1 MNACKNHF
9 LYSQLVYVYPG
20 NALKRLY
27 FTLLPEWCAPLLR
40 GPLTLERAWLD
51 VFLNPEMVIKSID
64 NGKHQ
69 DNPDLDRVT
78 NVTEIFKF
86 IKPGGRIVIIADG
99 GMGKSTFVSHITRA
113 WGRDHENL
121 RKYGFVFLAP
131 QRLINNHTEDLDRI
145 ICSDLKLLKTSS
157 MAKFRT
163 MMRSSSSKSMFLVD
177 GFDELDGRAKTNTT
191 MIKLIRGEIA
201 RQSTVVVTTRSY
213 CADEVLKLMGDTY
226 TDIRIEGLSDE
237 TVMDRAHEILS
248 ETVKKCGL
256 EKIPIGT
263 ITDYLPIEL
272 LRIPLLLNICS
283 YVWKCQIH
291 DLHDQDTIRKFS
303 SMTDIFNAIW
313 GIMIGIKEE
322 KGRATSNVSFYKIME
337 ENNIPN
343 STWHLL
349 EAMAAMSFECL
360 HRGELIISTETLAKY
375 RLDAVNCGQ
384 IGFIHISSGSKPQG
398 SFVHNLFME
407 HCAGFHIANNDK
419 ALRSILDKIS
429 SSHTTLSRALGLYTN
444 ALVFAVGFKPQILDQ
459 LSRHKFMIPIVRM
472 TGSANTDMDLSLEA
486 QLVQESSD
494 EEARN
499 NFCQTLMTS
508 EFSAPLTHMSSHRL
522 NALGYDWM
530 QKHLGVDK
538 CLELLKRLHQDDV
551 TSDGLVLQGHN
562 GERFITD
569 SFLLCHLPYIT
580 FREIKT
586 LHVYHAKM
594 TMNADVTALHE
605 HLKVDNYIIYQTI
618 SVCNTKAR

>member
-1 MNACKNHF
+1 M
-9 LYSQLVYVYPG
+9 
-20 NALKRLY
+20 KRLY

-40 GPLTLERAWLD
+40 GPLSLEKAWID
-51 VFLNPEMVIKSID
+51 VFLNPEMAIKSID
-64 NGKHQ
+64 KGKQQ
-69 DNPDLDRVT
+69 DDADLDSVT
-78 NVTEIFKF
+78 DVTEIFKF
-86 IKPGGRIVIIADG
+86 IKPGGRVVIIADG
-99 GMGKSTFVSHITRA
+99 GMGKSAVVSHITRA
-113 WGRDHENL
+113 WGSDHPNL

-145 ICSDLKLLKTSS
+145 ICSDLELLKTSS

-177 GFDELDGRAKTNTT
+177 GFDELDVRAKTNTT
-191 MIKLIRGEIA
+191 MIALIRGEIA
-201 RQSTVVVTTRSY
+201 RQSTVVVTTRPH
-213 CADEVLKLMGDTY
+213 CADEVLRLIGSTY
-226 TDIRIEGLSDE
+226 TDVRIEGLADE
-237 TVMDRAHEILS
+237 TVLERANVILA
-248 ETVKKCGL
+248 ETTKQSTLDQSTMGS
-256 EKIPIGT
+256 

-272 LRIPLLLNICS
+272 LRMPLLLNIAT
-283 YVWKCQIH
+283 YVWKCQVK
-291 DLHDQDTIRKFS
+291 DLKDKDTIRKFA

-313 GIMIGIKEE
+313 GIMIGIDDE
-322 KGRATSNVSFYKIME
+322 KRRRTENVNFYKSME
-337 ENNIPN
+337 DSNIPR
-343 STWHLL
+343 STWSLL
-349 EAMAAMSFECL
+349 LSLAAMSFECL
-360 HRGELIISTETLAKY
+360 EKGDLIVSTETLAKY

-384 IGFIHISSGSKPQG
+384 IGFLHISSGSKPQG

-419 ALRSILDKIS
+419 ALKSVLHKIS
-429 SSHTTLSRALGLYTN
+429 SSHTTLSIALGLYTN

-459 LSRHKFMIPIVRM
+459 IARQKFMIPVVRM

-494 EEARN
+494 EDAKN

-508 EFSAPLTHMSSHRL
+508 QFSAPLTHTSSHRL

-538 CLELLKRLHQDDV
+538 CLEFLTRLHQDDV

-569 SFLLCHLPYIT
+569 SFLLYHLPYIT
-580 FREIKT
+580 FREVNT

-594 TMNADVTALHE
+594 TMNTDVTAVHE
-605 HLKVDNYIIYQTI
+605 HLKVDIYTIYQTI
-618 SVCNTKAR
+618 SEM